1 MARNDVGGVSSRQG
15 MQRNELLGVV
25 KLMSGASGEA
35 APETN
40 SDPGGVEF
48 DPVAHRENW
57 LRRMADEFSKLEA
70 AMPMENFLPETE
82 GPPWVQNLEREVRA
96 AMFPVAKLKEGLDL
110 TPRRLGAIL
119 GHQCAVAVWMMD
131 WLAMELNSHQEETD
145 QKTTPEQMDQ
155 IDAGREFIIK
165 LHDDW
170 YCALRR
176 LAKRALATCV
186 DQTYE
191 VMRDFLRAYADGF
204 ARKPTSH
211 TYGSFGNSSFE
222 VYVFMLWHWQLVA
235 KLNSVR
241 ELHDLLVKNLG
252 SQRAGDLKRTEKIC
266 QRICLHYRKPGRP
279 KGTA

>member
-1 MARNDVGGVSSRQG
+1 
-15 MQRNELLGVV
+15 
-25 KLMSGASGEA
+25 MSEQADKV
-35 APETN
+35 APETS
-40 SDPGGVEF
+40 SDQSKVGF

-57 LRRMADEFSKLEA
+57 LRRLADEFGKLDA
-70 AMPMENFLPETE
+70 AMPIKNFLPETE

-96 AMFPVAKLKEGLDL
+96 AMFPVAKLKEGLVL

-119 GHQCAVAVWMMD
+119 GHQCAGAVWMME
-131 WLAMELNSHQEETD
+131 WIAMETKKPQAVAEE
-145 QKTTPEQMDQ
+145 KATPEQTEQ
-155 IDAGREFIIK
+155 IDASREFITK

-186 DQTYE
+186 DQSYE
-191 VMRDFLRAYADGF
+191 VMRDFLAAYADGF
-204 ARKPTSH
+204 AKKPTSH

-266 QRICLHYRKPGRP
+266 QRICLHFRKPGRP
-279 KGTA
+279 KQTA